1 MRKQASVIG
10 IILVVAITAGVF
22 YLRGLDGG
30 DHIAPFDDEGRYDS
44 TILNNM
50 GVIYSNRSDIAHWND
65 GYSESDACPWGF
77 IHNGLDYMFYNN
89 SPVIAAAPGLVT
101 GIGISYLPNSTF
113 YKVAVAIQ
121 FNETVWLE
129 YSFEDDANESMRA
142 QQVAM
147 LDVEIG
153 DWVVK
158 GDQIARFLQTVQYDH
173 VHFGVYLN
181 DEAICPRL
189 VMAENDYT
197 EIMELIELFHP
208 GEGWQLCYP

>member
-1 MRKQASVIG
+1 MKSKTCVVVIVL
-10 IILVVAITAGVF
+10 ILVAGVGAIF
-22 YLRGLDGG
+22 LLGQNE
-30 DHIAPFDDEGRYDS
+30 HEEPPFDNGGRYDS

-50 GVIYSNRSDIAHWND
+50 GVIYDNRSDIGHWND

-77 IHNGLDYMFYNN
+77 THNGLDYMFYNN
-89 SPVIAAAPGLVT
+89 SPVIAAAPGLV
-101 GIGISYLPNSTF
+101 IGIEISYVSNTTF

-121 FNETVWLE
+121 FNDTVWLE
-129 YSFEDDANESMRA
+129 YSFEDDANVSVRA

-158 GDQIARFLQTVQYDH
+158 GDQIARFLQTVDYDH

-189 VMAENDYT
+189 VMGQADYD
-197 EIMELIELFHP
+197 EIMILIDIFHSDW
-208 GEGWQLCYP
+208 ELCYP